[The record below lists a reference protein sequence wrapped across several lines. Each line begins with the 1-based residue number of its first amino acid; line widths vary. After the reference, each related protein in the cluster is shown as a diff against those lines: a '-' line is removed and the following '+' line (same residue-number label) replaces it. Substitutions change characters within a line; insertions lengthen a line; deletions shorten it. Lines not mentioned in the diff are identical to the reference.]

1 MTHFMQACD
10 VFESFKV
17 VLGDVF
23 EIESNVPAQLVYDKI
38 VSTGEI
44 PIAVVGAEVI
54 SNPKIK
60 AVSDGAKWVT
70 IDNFIKYIA

>member
-1 MTHFMQACD
+1 MQACD

-23 EIESNVPAQLVYDKI
+23 EIESNIPAQLVYDEILSAGK
-38 VSTGEI
+38 I
-44 PIAVVGAEVI
+44 PIAVVGDEVI
-54 SNPKIK
+54 CNPKIK
-60 AVSDGAKWVT
+60 AISDGAKWVT